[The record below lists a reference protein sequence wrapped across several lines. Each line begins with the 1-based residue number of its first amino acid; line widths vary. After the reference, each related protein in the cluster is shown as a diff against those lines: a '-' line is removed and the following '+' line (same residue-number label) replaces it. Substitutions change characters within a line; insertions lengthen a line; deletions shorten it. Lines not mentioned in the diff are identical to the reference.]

1 MSARICFKSVCRTAL
16 TTGHYPADLR
26 CRSTY
31 STIVPDFIVSHLS
44 RQPLT
49 LLQRQEEAIDLADI
63 SKALIQELLKEEG
76 KERRVI

>member
-1 MSARICFKSVCRTAL
+1 
-16 TTGHYPADLR
+16 
-26 CRSTY
+26 
-31 STIVPDFIVSHLS
+31 
-44 RQPLT
+44 LT